1 MVVIYTGVE
10 ELLLLS
16 SRTSLV
22 SFTLRLYRTLRRRRC
37 RRCRQHTV
45 NEPDRRM
52 RNDSAR
58 VLFWFCSCFL
68 YLSRSH
74 TRLTRLLSI
83 ICTAVVHTIPERRP
97 CVLVNT

>member
-22 SFTLRLYRTLRRRRC
+22 SFTLRLYRTLRRRR
-37 RRCRQHTV
+37 RRRRQHTV
-45 NEPDRRM
+45 NEPDQRM

-83 ICTAVVHTIPERRP
+83 ICTAVVHTIPERCP